1 MQKKFNI
8 TLSSTI
14 KKNRVLLNISD
25 MIMYL
30 AQKRNEIQQARR

>member
-30 AQKRNEIQQARR
+30 AQKRNEIQ